1 MDTVLA
7 FDMGATKTIAAMLG
21 YDCKP
26 LAGPIVWATPHNPQE
41 GLERF
46 RAALNDFFRR
56 GYSIGFIVG
65 GAPAIAEDGCFLENP
80 SNLPEWSRLHLKRKL
95 ESIVGETARR
105 VAGSRYPYNITVR
118 SDAELGIVGASLA
131 KAATAEDADKW
142 FPLSYDAEGSGFGVG
157 LSVRKGNEFEVYR
170 NANGKGLEA
179 GHNISFFGRAPNQSG
194 INCGHCSINNCYE
207 TWLGG
212 KFMESRYGLRPEEAT
227 EEIQDMVAY
236 NFSKI
241 LAALELPYRPVA
253 HILNGG
259 VARNWGERFLGNIR
273 KYSITHFGEQG
284 RELPNLELSL
294 LGIYTELVG
303 AWGIAMRHYQG
314 AWPRLDS
321 ERTRQLIR
329 TPCIRT
335 D

>member
-1 MDTVLA
+1 
-7 FDMGATKTIAAMLG
+7 
-21 YDCKP
+21 
-26 LAGPIVWATPHNPQE
+26 
-41 GLERF
+41 
-46 RAALNDFFRR
+46 
-56 GYSIGFIVG
+56 
-65 GAPAIAEDGCFLENP
+65 
-80 SNLPEWSRLHLKRKL
+80 
-95 ESIVGETARR
+95 
-105 VAGSRYPYNITVR
+105 
-118 SDAELGIVGASLA
+118 
-131 KAATAEDADKW
+131 
-142 FPLSYDAEGSGFGVG
+142 
-157 LSVRKGNEFEVYR
+157 
-170 NANGKGLEA
+170 
-179 GHNISFFGRAPNQSG
+179 
-194 INCGHCSINNCYE
+194 
-207 TWLGG
+207 
-212 KFMESRYGLRPEEAT
+212 MESRYGLRPEEAT